1 MPCEIATWSHYHKHS
16 ELAMSQA
23 RALQQRHE
31 RTVQRLRRGGAE
43 TPASAAPEASS
54 TTPLRLTVSQRCAE
68 LGVRL
73 TDKRRQVVE
82 LFDQL
87 GSPIDLDEVWWKAC
101 ELGVKVNRSSLHRL
115 AGDLVE
121 LGVLNV
127 IGLGDRRARFATPL
141 LPVIE
146 LATPDGQSR
155 RIDDPTLSEMLIDA
169 AAAAGMEIGRR
180 KIIITV
186 Q

>member
-31 RTVQRLRRGGAE
+31 RTVQRLARGGVE
-43 TPASAAPEASS
+43 APVTAHEAPS
-54 TTPLRLTVSQRCAE
+54 TTPLRLTVSERCAE

-82 LFDQL
+82 LFDKL

-101 ELGVKVNRSSLHRL
+101 DLGVKVNRSSLHRL
-115 AGDLVE
+115 ASDLVE
-121 LGVLNV
+121 IGVLNV

-146 LATPDGQSR
+146 LTTPDGQSR
-155 RIDDPTLSEMLIDA
+155 RIDDPTLSEMLIDL
-169 AAAAGMEIGRR
+169 AAAAGMEIGQR
-180 KIIITV
+180 KIVITV